1 MAEFSSTV
9 LGKNSL
15 ELVLPKNN
23 RSKTRRKKTPIYTGN
38 DKELLSNIIVT
49 AVKDFAYESSKTIFR
64 EMKGKIDENKVRKDK
79 ILQLIHKRLT
89 PREKQRKELG
99 EVFTPIEL
107 IEELFSHV
115 PNTVWSNPDL
125 TWLDPASGI
134 GNFPVVIFY
143 KLDEGLKKWE
153 PNDVTR
159 RKHIIEKMIFMV
171 EIQSSNNRIARDI
184 FTSLCPSSTPNI
196 WTVNSLTIL
205 PKLKGKGWP
214 STYNMI
220 VGNPPFQNSSNKQFY
235 VDFIHLAYK
244 LLSPNGYLIYV
255 IPNKILIPNKA
266 NEAIKQFNPLHIYH
280 TINAAYFPSI
290 KTTICAV
297 IATREPYKGNT
308 LLTFQNGK
316 MNVNLDIP
324 TPTQYND
331 IALKNVSD
339 KILVGRKNYLSI
351 SKDKPK
357 QPHVYISRVWV
368 RFSPDKP
375 KGGSHVFNISD
386 SPKAGDDGSGKYII
400 IPDKIT
406 KSTLVWFLS
415 RSNVMRFI
423 TKIYAGAMNV
433 PAFIWEI
440 LPSIPLQT
448 EDDSSVYSLLHLTK
462 ADQKIIES
470 ILQDNIEEQQDG
482 GSRFQTTRKTK
493 RV

>member
-1 MAEFSSTV
+1 
-9 LGKNSL
+9 
-15 ELVLPKNN
+15 
-23 RSKTRRKKTPIYTGN
+23 
-38 DKELLSNIIVT
+38 
-49 AVKDFAYESSKTIFR
+49 
-64 EMKGKIDENKVRKDK
+64 MKGKIDENKVRKDK

-171 EIQSSNNRIARDI
+171 EIQSSNNRIAPDI

-196 WTVNSLTIL
+196 WTVNSMTIL